1 MQNVGRRV
9 VPPPPPPLHCLAHS
23 CNPRFALYICL
34 SFDNL
39 KLSTLKGLLI
49 LRCHVNRYYSPN
61 WLAAAPGRIT
71 PLDDNEIFQ
80 MRNKCLQKLFPDP
93 NDHKTVKKEFADFA
107 LMMNDFQN
115 ADSIEDRDDFEPKQW
130 WGTHGGNTK
139 FLKSLALKL
148 LGQPSSSSCCER
160 NWSSYSFI
168 HSSERNKLT
177 PEGAE
182 DLVFAHNNLRLLS
195 RQSETY
201 HVGPSRMWDVG
212 GDGVES
218 FTGVGMLEGANL
230 TLDEPKLEA
239 EIMDTLT

>member
-1 MQNVGRRV
+1 M
-9 VPPPPPPLHCLAHS
+9 AHS

-39 KLSTLKGLLI
+39 KFSTLKGLLI
-49 LRCHVNRYYSPN
+49 LCCHVNRYYSLN
-61 WLAAAPGRIT
+61 WIGAVRGRVT
-71 PLDDNEIFQ
+71 PLDDSEIFK

-130 WGTHGGNTK
+130 WGTHGGSTK

-160 NWSSYSFI
+160 NWSTYSFI
-168 HSSERNKLT
+168 HSSKRNKLT
-177 PEGAE
+177 PECAE
-182 DLVFAHNNLRLLS
+182 DLVFARNNLHLLS
-195 RQSETY
+195 RQSEAY
-201 HVGPSRMWDVG
+201 HAGPSRMWDVG

-218 FTGVGMLEGANL
+218 FTGVGMLEGAKL
-230 TLDEPKLEA
+230 TLDEPELEA
-239 EIMDTLT
+239 EIMDALT